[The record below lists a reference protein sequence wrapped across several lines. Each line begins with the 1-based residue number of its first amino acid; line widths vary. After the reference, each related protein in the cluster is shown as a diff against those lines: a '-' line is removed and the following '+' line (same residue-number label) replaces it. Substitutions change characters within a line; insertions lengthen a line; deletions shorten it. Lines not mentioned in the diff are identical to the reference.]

1 MARFLSPQL
10 IQRDGGTVAIW
21 SQSLDADTV
30 RFSISDTGEGIPM
43 EHQAALLKL
52 SDRLGLEAG
61 FIEGTCIRLT
71 TTKHLVNLMDGQTGF
86 ESTTEEDS
94 TFCID
99 LPSSEPMSTQRISAI
114 L

>member
-1 MARFLSPQL
+1 MNRFRSPQL
-10 IQRDGGTVAIW
+10 IQRDGGTVAIR
-21 SQSLDADTV
+21 SQYLDADTV
-30 RFSISDTGEGIPM
+30 RFSISDTDEGMPL

-52 SDRLGLEAG
+52 PDRLVLEAG
-61 FIEGTCIRLT
+61 SIEGTGIGLT
-71 TTKHLVNLMDGQTGF
+71 ITKHLVNLMDGQISF

-94 TFCID
+94 TFCLD

>member
-1 MARFLSPQL
+1 MAIR
-10 IQRDGGTVAIW
+10 
-21 SQSLDADTV
+21 SQSLDTDTV
-30 RFSISDTGEGIPM
+30 RFSISDTGEKILL

-61 FIEGTCIRLT
+61 SIEGTGIGLT
-71 TTKHLVNLMDGQTGF
+71 ITKHLVNLMDGQISF

>member
-1 MARFLSPQL
+1 MAIR
-10 IQRDGGTVAIW
+10 
-21 SQSLDADTV
+21 SQYLDADTV
-30 RFSISDTGEGIPM
+30 RFTISNTGEGIPL
-43 EHQAALLKL
+43 EHQAALFKP

-61 FIEGTCIRLT
+61 PIEGIGIGLKI
-71 TTKHLVNLMDGQTGF
+71 TKHLVNLMDGEIGF

-94 TFCID
+94 TFWID